1 MTGGKAP
8 EDMTLAELEA
18 ELAGPI
24 ERDREEAVS
33 AFYYARMDDLRALT
47 VRAVTEFLEGL
58 SQDDFDTIVR
68 PVLDEDEYGAEDRA
82 VMREY
87 ASQATVTVLDADE
100 LLVERKRQERDR
112 VFAEE
117 RRARAERDREIM
129 RKVDELH
136 AEHAR
141 REGESRHGQAE

>member
-33 AFYYARMDDLRALT
+33 TSYYARMDDLRALT
-47 VRAVTEFLEGL
+47 VRAVTEFLGGL
-58 SQDDFDTIVR
+58 SQDDFDTLVR
-68 PVLDEDEYGAEDRA
+68 PILDEDEYGAEDRA

-87 ASQATVTVLDADE
+87 AAQAAVTAPDADE
-100 LLVERKRQERDR
+100 LLAERKRQERER
-112 VFAEE
+112 VRAEE
-117 RRARAERDREIM
+117 RQAQAEHDREVI
-129 RKVDELH
+129 
-136 AEHAR
+136 R
-141 REGESRHGQAE
+141 RALGPRQGE